1 MLDFNADFEEQN
13 MAFDPE
19 FGQTLKGDPG
29 TPGFSPVCTVR
40 RNSANTGTTI
50 SIQDEDG
57 TETADVYD
65 GQGAQIL
72 SIEEID
78 EILGW

>member
-1 MLDFNADFEEQN
+1 MEFIADFEEQN
-13 MAFDPE
+13 MTFDPE

-29 TPGFSPVCTVR
+29 KPGFSPVCTVR
-40 RNSANTGTTI
+40 RNTTNTGMTV
-50 SIQDEDG
+50 SIQDEEG

-65 GQGAQIL
+65 GQGAHSL
-72 SIEEID
+72 TIEEID

>member
-1 MLDFNADFEEQN
+1 MEFEMNN
-13 MAFDPE
+13 MEFDAG
-19 FGQTLKGDPG
+19 FGTTLKGDPG
-29 TPGFSPVCTVR
+29 KPGFSPVCTVR
-40 RNSANTGTTI
+40 RNGANTGTTI

-65 GQGAQIL
+65 GQGAHSL
-72 SIEEID
+72 TIEEID